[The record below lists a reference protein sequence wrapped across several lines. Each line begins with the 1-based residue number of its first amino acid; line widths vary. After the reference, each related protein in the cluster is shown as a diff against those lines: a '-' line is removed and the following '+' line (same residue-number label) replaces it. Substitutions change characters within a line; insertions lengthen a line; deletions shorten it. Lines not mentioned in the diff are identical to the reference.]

1 MKSVKKTR
9 IWRTNNCKFTCA
21 SKKITRC
28 HLQDEFNS
36 SDPST
41 IQHRG
46 HLLLV
51 SSLLCTLEAAA
62 QGLHLTLQGVN
73 LQRSG
78 ASPMMPCCLGFD
90 MFVPKFR
97 KKMWQKLRNAE
108 ICWNRGG
115 NSGEPPQFNYKL
127 GWATLVE
134 RPWYRWCHWAAGSWC
149 WFKPHKL
156 GDGALAPKKHGE
168 IDIQGWKLFHSD
180 CIMPINL
187 FNGPALARVGPKTS
201 KDGQSVEFVE
211 NWRCQVRM

>member
-1 MKSVKKTR
+1 MSPERWGVEAT
-9 IWRTNNCKFTCA
+9 
-21 SKKITRC
+21 
-28 HLQDEFNS
+28 EFNS

-41 IQHRG
+41 VATCSLSALSCALWKPLRKVSTWRCKASTCTDQIVG
-46 HLLLV
+46 FFNDAMLLGLRHV
-51 SSLLCTLEAAA
+51 SSQVPGKRCDKNLEMLKYVET
-62 QGLHLTLQGVN
+62 GGN
-73 LQRSG
+73 
-78 ASPMMPCCLGFD
+78 
-90 MFVPKFR
+90 KFR
-97 KKMWQKLRNAE
+97 WATEK
-108 ICWNRGG
+108 
-115 NSGEPPQFNYKL
+115 FNYKL

-180 CIMPINL
+180 CIMSINF
-187 FNGPALARVGPKTS
+187 FNGPALAGVGPKTG